1 VNWGVLYYAFGVL
14 LLPVEEALGAPR
26 WLVAGALSA
35 ALLVSAL
42 AAPSIGRRADRG
54 HGPAVMRAGGV
65 AAAILLAIWAARPHV
80 VVHYAVWTGLGLCMA
95 MVLYEPAFSVVGR
108 AIADPHRRLRA
119 LAAVT
124 IFGGLA
130 STVFLPATAVLAAR
144 LGWRG
149 AVWVLAGV
157 LAISTLLVSRFT
169 FEFREA
175 AGPDRAVPGGAA
187 RAMPLRTHRLEITV
201 LTSVFACASL
211 ASAGLTSNLVPLLVE
226 RQTPVTRAAW
236 LAALLGVMQL
246 PGRALLMDGRFSLA
260 PLPLLAVSLWVQAAG
275 LVTLLLPPVP
285 LVMAAGV
292 GLYAMGAG
300 LTPLVRPHLVY
311 TRYGLEQAGL
321 VNGRMAR
328 AQQLARAG
336 GPVLAAGIA
345 GATGGYATFLL
356 LFAVM
361 LALLPVIVRLAY
373 NRTSFLQE
381 DTGDEDRV
389 PQHARRHASRGP
401 RQREPR

>member
-1 VNWGVLYYAFGVL
+1 
-14 LLPVEEALGAPR
+14 
-26 WLVAGALSA
+26 
-35 ALLVSAL
+35 
-42 AAPSIGRRADRG
+42 
-54 HGPAVMRAGGV
+54 
-65 AAAILLAIWAARPHV
+65 
-80 VVHYAVWTGLGLCMA
+80 
-95 MVLYEPAFSVVGR
+95 
-108 AIADPHRRLRA
+108 
-119 LAAVT
+119 
-124 IFGGLA
+124 
-130 STVFLPATAVLAAR
+130 
-144 LGWRG
+144 
-149 AVWVLAGV
+149 
-157 LAISTLLVSRFT
+157 
-169 FEFREA
+169 
-175 AGPDRAVPGGAA
+175 
-187 RAMPLRTHRLEITV
+187 
-201 LTSVFACASL
+201 
-211 ASAGLTSNLVPLLVE
+211 
-226 RQTPVTRAAW
+226 
-236 LAALLGVMQL
+236 
-246 PGRALLMDGRFSLA
+246 
-260 PLPLLAVSLWVQAAG
+260 
-275 LVTLLLPPVP
+275 
-285 LVMAAGV
+285 MAAGV